1 MSYLIDMPDIDY
13 NDFASRKDFKFISF
27 IFILF
32 PFLSLLVHFYV
43 IWRSV

>member
-32 PFLSLLVHFYV
+32 PFLYYWSFLCDLC
-43 IWRSV
+43 SV